1 MSSFWYLGQWAQCEL
16 LAWTQKAWYARWFPR
31 ARACMYWENSLI
43 VDNDTGLQMW
53 LHKLKKFKYSMKPY
67 RIVLKRP
74 LDGWTFSLKEPL
86 RVQSSKSTSSVS
98 EMVDQNGLSLIQL
111 LNFFK
116 SELGGKSWE
125 LPRSFLDIVFG
136 FISVPFYGNFQPYS
150 LGHCSVLQKLKAT
163 LRLSELRLFFFF
175 CFCGCIYSNLRYT
188 SESDQIRRKS
198 IEAHINVSSIQQ
210 GPRWEL

>member
-1 MSSFWYLGQWAQCEL
+1 
-16 LAWTQKAWYARWFPR
+16 
-31 ARACMYWENSLI
+31 MYS
-43 VDNDTGLQMW
+43 VKRYG
-53 LHKLKKFKYSMKPY
+53 
-67 RIVLKRP
+67 IVLKRP

-163 LRLSELRLFFFF
+163 LRLSELRLFFFAF
-175 CFCGCIYSNLRYT
+175 FFISFAFVVVFT
-188 SESDQIRRKS
+188 ATWATQIRRKS

-210 GPRWEL
+210 GPHCYFKGVDLTPKKE